1 MLDDRTRASGNRGRR
16 AVQIFL
22 EDAFPPMD
30 RSPSSHEPSPPRGEG
45 PFLVVGA
52 GRGGT
57 SLLAVSLA
65 GHSRLSVGME
75 RFGVSCLM
83 GRDPGLADDADLD
96 IFASRTRAFREGCLG
111 EIRRH
116 AGRVWGNKITT
127 EQLYGLEDHN
137 TVHLPYVDVLD
148 RFFREV
154 VPEYRIVFIVRDGR
168 ACTASKV
175 RRTGQTWEQAAFRW
189 HYSVRVLKA
198 LRQLDRPVCE
208 VRFEDLVNEPERVL
222 RSVCGYLD
230 VTFEPAM
237 LQQTNSDT
245 LRPDYRRATFESSR
259 AQVPDLPAHVAAFL
273 QPDLAYCGY
282 A

>member
-1 MLDDRTRASGNRGRR
+1 MSS
-16 AVQIFL
+16 
-22 EDAFPPMD
+22 
-30 RSPSSHEPSPPRGEG
+30 SPSPHEPPPPGER

-65 GHSRLSVGME
+65 GHSRLSVAME
-75 RFGVSCLM
+75 LFGASCLM
-83 GRDPGLADDADLD
+83 GLGPGVACDADLD
-96 IFASRTRAFREGCLG
+96 IFTVRTRAFCEGCRG
-111 EIRRH
+111 EIDRH
-116 AGRVWGNKITT
+116 GGRVWGNKITT

-137 TVHLPYVDVLD
+137 AVHLPYVDVLD
-148 RFFREV
+148 RFFREA
-154 VPEYRIVFIVRDGR
+154 VPEYRIVFIIRDGR

-198 LRQLDRPVCE
+198 IRQLDRPVCE

-222 RSVCGYLD
+222 RLVCRYLD
-230 VTFEPAM
+230 VEFEPAV
-237 LQQTNSDT
+237 LQQTDSDT
-245 LRPDYRRATFESSR
+245 LRPEYRRATFDASR
-259 AQVPDLPAHVAAFL
+259 ARVPDVPGHVAAFL
-273 QPDLAYCGY
+273 EPDLAYCGY